1 VARLIQQCTEAAAAY
16 VSRFAVNR
24 GCGRKANSG
33 RHKFPHH
40 ELQRDL
46 MAQAIASLALLPC
59 VHLGE
64 YS

>member
-1 VARLIQQCTEAAAAY
+1 
-16 VSRFAVNR
+16 
-24 GCGRKANSG
+24 
-33 RHKFPHH
+33 
-40 ELQRDL
+40 LQRNL